1 MGMLAIIELA
11 NNVTAKTMS
20 LYDAVH
26 QHLATGFVKPIHE
39 SWALV
44 SVNIIERYKNGDHD
58 LSYKIHA
65 PGKPDDVLVFA
76 ESIVDDLHLEPFM
89 GDMEE

>member
-11 NNVTAKTMS
+11 NKVTAKTMS

-26 QHLATGFVKPIHE
+26 QHLATGFANPVREAWVP
-39 SWALV
+39 V
-44 SVNIIERYKNGDHD
+44 VVNIIERYKSGDHD

-65 PGKPDDVLVFA
+65 PGKPDDVRIA
-76 ESIVDDLHLEPFM
+76 ESVVEDLYLEPFM
-89 GDMEE
+89 EEVDG